1 MSGGG
6 GPQRTTTEPYDE
18 QMPYIQD
25 IFRQSQIL
33 SDRNVPFYPGQT
45 YAPSNYLHNMGFGN
59 QMRVANRYGGLLNQA
74 GQNVFSMANQAT
86 NNITPTPTVDPTQR
100 LTQQLSGQIDLDPYN
115 QVADAMRR
123 QTMGAVNAQVGE
135 NDQLAAMMGQ
145 SGSSRHGVA
154 EGILRKGAQDSLT
167 DSLANMYLGAYE
179 GGQNRAGQGV
189 NQAIDLYGRSALA
202 DSQRLNTA
210 ANLYGMVPQFGQSQM
225 QFAGAPLAA
234 GDFYRQE
241 QQLGIDDAMD
251 RYNYEVEQPWSNLE
265 RHASLVY
272 GSPGGTTSTMS
283 GGGNRMGSILGGGLT
298 GLGLA
303 SQFAGAGAAGAG
315 GLASLGFAG
324 AAPWALGGMAL
335 AGLLDR

>member
-1 MSGGG
+1 MGLFGGS
-6 GPQRTTTEPYDE
+6 PKTQTQISKPYDE

-33 SDRNVPFYPGQT
+33 SDRDVPFFPGQT
-45 YAPSNYLHNMGFGN
+45 YAPSNAFHNLGFGN
-59 QMRVANRYGGLLNQA
+59 QMGVANQYGGLTNQA

-100 LTQQLSGQIDLDPYN
+100 LRQNLTGQVDTGPYN
-115 QVADAMRR
+115 QVAQAMTR
-123 QTMGAVNAQVGE
+123 QMTDAVNEQVGA
-135 NDQLAAMMGQ
+135 NDQMAAMMGQ

-154 EGILRKGAQDSLT
+154 EGILRSDANNQLQDAM
-167 DSLANMYLGAYE
+167 ANMYLNAYE
-179 GGQNRAGQGV
+179 GAQTRAGQGV

-210 ANLYGMVPQFGQSQM
+210 ANLYGMVPKFGSSQLG
-225 QFAGAPLAA
+225 FAGVPLAA

-265 RHASLVY
+265 RHANLVY
-272 GSPGGTTSTMS
+272 GSPGGSNSTMRSS
-283 GGGNRMGSILGGGLT
+283 GGSNRFGGLLGGAMMGSQVGSALAGTELGAAMGITGPWGALAGA
-298 GLGLA
+298 GLGLLM
-303 SQFAGAGAAGAG
+303 GE
-315 GLASLGFAG
+315 
-324 AAPWALGGMAL
+324 
-335 AGLLDR
+335 

>member
-6 GPQRTTTEPYDE
+6 GTQRTTTEPYDE

-25 IFRQSQIL
+25 IFRQSQML
-33 SDRNVPFYPGQT
+33 SNEFTPYYPGMT
-45 YAPSNYLHNMGFGN
+45 YAPSNQLHDLGFGG
-59 QMRVANRYGGLLNQA
+59 QMGVANQYGGLLNQA
-74 GQNVFSMANQAT
+74 GQNVFGMANQAT

-100 LTQQLSGQIDLDPYN
+100 LTQNLTGQVDTSPYDA
-115 QVADAMRR
+115 VAQAMRR
-123 QTMGAVNAQVGE
+123 QMTDYVNEQVGA
-135 NDQLAAMMGQ
+135 NDQMAAMMGR
-145 SGSSRHGVA
+145 SGSGRHALV
-154 EGILRKGAQDSLT
+154 ERGIRSDANQQLQDAM
-167 DSLANMYLGAYE
+167 ANMYLNAYE
-179 GGQNRAGQGV
+179 GAQTRAGQGV

-210 ANLYGMVPQFGQSQM
+210 ANLYGMVPQFGQSQL
-225 QFAGAPLAA
+225 QFAGVPLAA

-265 RHASLVY
+265 RYANLVY
-272 GSPGGTTSTMS
+272 GSPGGTTSTMR

-303 SQFAGAGAAGAG
+303 SQFAGAG
-315 GLASLGFAG
+315 GLGSLGLAG
-324 AAPWALGGMAL
+324 AAPWALGGMAI